1 MALRLLW
8 GRQPLAPLGT
18 LTVLALIGQARATV
32 SLMAVA
38 GLIIQ
43 PLLILA
49 VISLVI
55 AAIVATGLRAAPLL
69 GALYCIGTM
78 IGGLVSQPYLPYHL
92 THPGEVGFFMTAL
105 LMYVFGVIVVCSGV
119 AATIQ
124 NYRGSARKAPSWLA
138 TPLLGLTGF
147 VLGAFLVSALVATT
161 AQPSTGPTSVNGTP
175 AVHLGV
181 SSFEQSSVTISKGSK
196 LLLIDDGHFLHI
208 LQNGSWVNNS
218 PRSSAEPGAPSVQHV
233 NVNGNSVEIG
243 PFNTAG
249 TFHLYCTIHPGMN
262 LTIIVQ

>member
-1 MALRLLW
+1 MKLRLLW

-18 LTVLALIGQARATV
+18 LTVLALIGQAPATL

-49 VISLVI
+49 VISVVVAALV
-55 AAIVATGLRAAPLL
+55 AIGLRPAPLL
-69 GALYCIGTM
+69 GALFCGSTM
-78 IGGLVSQPYLPYHL
+78 IGGLVSQPYLLYHL
-92 THPGEVGFFMTAL
+92 THPVEIGFFMTAL
-105 LMYVFGVIVVCSGV
+105 LMYVFGVIAVCAGV
-119 AATIQ
+119 GATIQ
-124 NYRGSARKAPSWLA
+124 NYRGSTRKAPSWLA
-138 TPLLGLTGF
+138 TPLMGLVGF
-147 VLGAFLVSALVATT
+147 VLGAFLVSVLVATS
-161 AQPSTGPTSVNGTP
+161 AQPASATPGANGTP

-181 SSFEQSSVTISKGSK
+181 SNFEQSSVTISKGSK
-196 LLLIDDGHFLHI
+196 LLLIDDGHFPHI
-208 LQNGSWVNNS
+208 LQNGSWDNNS
-218 PRSSAEPGAPSVQHV
+218 PHPSREPGAPIVQDV
-233 NVNGNSVEIG
+233 DVNGNSVEIG